1 MVFVLLIL
9 RIVSSKLNVQIWLIA
24 QMDLA
29 NLMLK
34 HVHLKMVAIKIYHS
48 NVLMEN
54 VLIQL
59 KMKLVLLTHALKM
72 LLTNA

>member
-1 MVFVLLIL
+1 MVFVLVIF
-9 RIVSSKLNVQIWLIA
+9 RIVLSKLNVQIWLIA

-29 NLMLK
+29 NLPLK
-34 HVHLKMVAIKIYHS
+34 HVHLKMVVKKIYHS

-72 LLTNA
+72 LLTNV

>member
-1 MVFVLLIL
+1 MVFVLVIF
-9 RIVSSKLNVQIWLIA
+9 RIVLSKLNVQIWLIA

-29 NLMLK
+29 NLPLRY
-34 HVHLKMVAIKIYHS
+34 VHSKMVVKKIYHS

-72 LLTNA
+72 LLTNV

>member
-1 MVFVLLIL
+1 MVFVLVIL
-9 RIVSSKLNVQIWLIA
+9 RIVLSKLNVQIWLIA

-29 NLMLK
+29 NLMLN
-34 HVHLKMVAIKIYHS
+34 HVHLKMVVTKIYHS

-59 KMKLVLLTHALKM
+59 IMKLVLLTHALKM
-72 LLTNA
+72 LLTNV

>member
-1 MVFVLLIL
+1 MVFVLVIL

-34 HVHLKMVAIKIYHS
+34 HVHLKMVAKKIYHS

>member
-1 MVFVLLIL
+1 
-9 RIVSSKLNVQIWLIA
+9 
-24 QMDLA
+24 MDLA

-34 HVHLKMVAIKIYHS
+34 HVHLKMVAKKIYHS